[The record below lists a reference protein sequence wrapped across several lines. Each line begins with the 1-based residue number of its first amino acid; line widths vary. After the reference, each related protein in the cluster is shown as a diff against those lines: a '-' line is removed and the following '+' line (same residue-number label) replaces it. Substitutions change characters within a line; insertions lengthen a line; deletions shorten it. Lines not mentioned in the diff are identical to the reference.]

1 MADIFDRTR
10 GVLGDGAM
18 EKLKNS
24 RVAVFG
30 IGGVGGYVAE
40 ALARSGVGALDLID
54 KDDVSITNIN
64 RQIVA
69 LHSTVGRAKTE
80 VMRERIAD
88 INPKCRVTEHKIFYL
103 PENADELDL
112 SVYDFV
118 VDAIDTVTAKLELAA
133 RTKALGV
140 PFIACLGTGN
150 KVDPSRLKISDITKT
165 FVCPLARV
173 MRRELKARCINHLTV
188 LWSDE
193 EPIRSKIT
201 EDGRPVPAST
211 AFVPSAA
218 GLMIASHVVRE
229 LTIFS
234 KEHNDEDQNNR

>member
-18 EKLKNS
+18 ERLKNA

-88 INPKCRVTEHKIFYL
+88 INPNCRVTEHKIFYL

-112 SVYDFV
+112 SAYDFV
-118 VDAIDTVTAKLELAA
+118 VDAIDTVTAKLELAV
-133 RTKALGV
+133 RTRALGV

-150 KVDPSRLKISDITKT
+150 KVDPSRLKISDVSKT
-165 FVCPLARV
+165 SVCPLARV
-173 MRRELKARCINHLTV
+173 MRRELKARGINHLTV

-193 EPIRSKIT
+193 EPIKSKIT

-229 LTIFS
+229 LTTS
-234 KEHNDEDQNNR
+234 DKGENNEDKIN

>member
-10 GVLGDGAM
+10 GVLGDEAM
-18 EKLKNS
+18 EKLKKC

-54 KDDVSITNIN
+54 KDNVAVTNIN

-69 LHSTVGRAKTE
+69 LHSTVGRPKTE

-88 INPKCRVTEHKIFYL
+88 INPDCAVTEHKIFYL
-103 PENADELDL
+103 PDNADSLDL

-118 VDAIDTVTAKLELAA
+118 VDAIDTVSAKLGLAA
-133 RTKALGV
+133 RTKSLGV

-150 KVDPSRLKISDITKT
+150 KVDPSKLKISDISKT
-165 FVCPLARV
+165 SVCPLAKV
-173 MRRELKARCINHLTV
+173 MRRELRVRGINHVTV

-193 EPIRSKIT
+193 IPIKSKIT
-201 EDGRPVPAST
+201 EDGKPVPAST
-211 AFVPSAA
+211 AFVPPSA
-218 GLMIASHVVRE
+218 GLMIASHVVST
-229 LTIFS
+229 LTAS
-234 KEHNDEDQNNR
+234 DKGENNEDQNN

>member
-18 EKLKNS
+18 ERLKNA

-88 INPKCRVTEHKIFYL
+88 INPNCRVTEHKIFYL

-112 SVYDFV
+112 SAYDFV

-133 RTKALGV
+133 IRWILQGSKYPTFRRPRSAL
-140 PFIACLGTGN
+140 
-150 KVDPSRLKISDITKT
+150 
-165 FVCPLARV
+165 
-173 MRRELKARCINHLTV
+173 
-188 LWSDE
+188 
-193 EPIRSKIT
+193 
-201 EDGRPVPAST
+201 
-211 AFVPSAA
+211 
-218 GLMIASHVVRE
+218 
-229 LTIFS
+229 
-234 KEHNDEDQNNR
+234 

>member
-10 GVLGDGAM
+10 GIIGDSGIT
-18 EKLKNS
+18 KLKNA

-40 ALARSGVGALDLID
+40 ALARSGVGSLDLID
-54 KDDVSITNIN
+54 KDVVSITNIN

-69 LHSTVGRAKTE
+69 LHSTVGKYKTE

-88 INPKCRVTEHKIFYL
+88 INPDCKVVEHRLFYL
-103 PENADELDL
+103 PDTADEIDL
-112 SVYDFV
+112 SQYDFV
-118 VDAIDTVTAKLELAA
+118 VDAIDTVTAKLELAV

-150 KVDPSRLKISDITKT
+150 KLDPTKLTISDVSKT
-165 FVCPLARV
+165 SICPLARV
-173 MRRELKARCINHLTV
+173 MRRELKARGINHLTV
-188 LWSDE
+188 LYSTE
-193 EPIRSKIT
+193 EPIRSTVT
-201 EDGRPVPAST
+201 ENGKPVPASS

-218 GLMIASHVVRE
+218 GLIIASYVVRKLIE
-229 LTIFS
+229 
-234 KEHNDEDQNNR
+234 E

>member
-10 GVLGDGAM
+10 GVIGDNGL

-40 ALARSGVGALDLID
+40 ALARSGVGSLDLID
-54 KDDVSITNIN
+54 RDVVSVTNIN

-69 LHSTVGRAKTE
+69 LGSTVGKYKTE
-80 VMRERIAD
+80 VMKDRIAD
-88 INPKCRVTEHKIFYL
+88 INPDCKVVEHRLFYL
-103 PENADELDL
+103 PETADEIDL
-112 SVYDFV
+112 SQYDFV
-118 VDAIDTVTAKLELAA
+118 VDAIDTVTAKLELAV

-150 KVDPSRLKISDITKT
+150 KLDPTKLQIADVSKT
-165 FVCPLARV
+165 SVCPLARV
-173 MRRELKARCINHLTV
+173 MRRELKARGINHLTV
-188 LWSDE
+188 LYSTE
-193 EPIRSKIT
+193 EPIRSTVT
-201 EDGRPVPAST
+201 ENGKPVPAST

-218 GLMIASHVVRE
+218 GLIIASHVVRE
-229 LTIFS
+229 LI
-234 KEHNDEDQNNR
+234 KDI

>member
-88 INPKCRVTEHKIFYL
+88 INPNCRVTEHKIFYL
-103 PENADELDL
+103 PENADDLDL
-112 SVYDFV
+112 SAYDFV
-118 VDAIDTVTAKLELAA
+118 VDAIDTVTAKLELAV
-133 RTKALGV
+133 RTRVLDV

-150 KVDPSRLKISDITKT
+150 KVDPSRLKISDVAKT
-165 FVCPLARV
+165 SVCPLARV
-173 MRRELKARCINHLTV
+173 MRRELKVRGINHLTV

-193 EPIRSKIT
+193 EPIKSKIT

-229 LTIFS
+229 LTAS
-234 KEHNDEDQNNR
+234 DKGENNEDKIN